1 MRRLF
6 VLVIAGLLIASAC
19 SGPEDDET
27 ARVGDTSIPLSQVTA
42 LLTDRDTITID
53 DDFREVLFRVVAV
66 EALTQAL
73 EADFGQSVDPDQVEE
88 VYAGFVADM
97 ESAGLTPADA
107 TGVPGADLEML
118 RFNAGVVVLR
128 DMAAQQ
134 LIGDPDFLQ
143 ELFDEGTEITTVCA
157 SHILVE
163 TVEEAGAAAERL
175 AAGEDF
181 ATVATEVSLD
191 SGTPGG
197 DLGCASPS
205 RYVGPFADATLEAP
219 IGEGFGPVETQFGF
233 HLIVVSERISPT
245 FEELVADPASYVAP
259 AVGDSLWT
267 EWFNDALRAADI
279 EVDPTYGRWSQE
291 GLGIVAAD
299 DE

>member
-1 MRRLF
+1 MRRLLALALSS
-6 VLVIAGLLIASAC
+6 VLVASAC

-27 ARVGDTSIPLSQVTA
+27 ARVGDTSIALSHVTD
-42 LLTDRDTITID
+42 LLTDRDTVTID
-53 DDFREVLFRVVAV
+53 EDFREILFRVVAV

-73 EADFGQSVDPDQVEE
+73 ATDFGLSVDEEQVEE

-97 ESAGLTPADA
+97 EDAGVSPADA
-107 TGVPGADLEML
+107 TGIPGADTEML

-128 DMAAQQ
+128 DTAAQQ
-134 LIGDPDFLQ
+134 LIGDPEFLRG
-143 ELFDEGTEITTVCA
+143 LFEEGTEITTVCA
-157 SHILVE
+157 RHILVE
-163 TVEEAGAAAERL
+163 TVEEAEAVAERL

-181 ATVATEVSLD
+181 AAVATEVSLD

-197 DLGCASPS
+197 DLGCSSPT

-219 IGEGFGPVETQFGF
+219 IGEVFGPVETQFGF
-233 HLIVVSERISPT
+233 HLIVVTERISPT
-245 FEELVADPASYVAP
+245 FEELLADPTAYVSP

-279 EVDPTYGRWSQE
+279 EVNPTYGRWSQE

-299 DE
+299 E